1 VLEAAAPERP
11 PLVELVCL
19 DCGRSNAQLKHDPL
33 GCSGMSEF
41 QPTLLTRLPDS
52 LVGEIVAFGI
62 GFDGNLY
69 VVLAQKPLDYSIEQP
84 GWAVFPKTRP
94 DAPQSYRVLGYDGRT
109 ADCIVDFVAREEKY
123 NIHFVQPLFD
133 GFLLACARSHWRS
146 ELDIEHNG
154 RLYSRT
160 GQLERELIL
169 GDGIEDLQVTARDR
183 IWAGYFD
190 EGVFGNFGWKQ
201 PLGAS
206 GLVAWD
212 SAGTVM
218 YEFAPPPG
226 LDAMDWCYAI
236 NAPSDSDLWCFCATN
251 FPLVHIHESQVVG
264 SWQLPVTASDAF
276 AISDTGALLRGG
288 YNESHTYHLCTFAPD
303 TLRLAATFSL
313 VSGAR
318 DPISADR
325 VVGRGDRLFLLAGR
339 DIYRVSVSDVAGSA

>member
-1 VLEAAAPERP
+1 M
-11 PLVELVCL
+11 ELVCL

-94 DAPQSYRVLGYDGRT
+94 DAPQSYRVLGYDGCT

-169 GDGIEDLQVTARDR
+169 GDGIEWWRGTAPARSCTSSPLRQGSTQWTGATRSMRLLTR
-183 IWAGYFD
+183 IY
-190 EGVFGNFGWKQ
+190 
-201 PLGAS
+201 GAS
-206 GLVAWD
+206 AQRTFL
-212 SAGTVM
+212 SSTSTNHKS
-218 YEFAPPPG
+218 
-226 LDAMDWCYAI
+226 LD
-236 NAPSDSDLWCFCATN
+236 
-251 FPLVHIHESQVVG
+251 HG
-264 SWQLPVTASDAF
+264 SC
-276 AISDTGALLRGG
+276 R
-288 YNESHTYHLCTFAPD
+288 
-303 TLRLAATFSL
+303 
-313 VSGAR
+313 
-318 DPISADR
+318 
-325 VVGRGDRLFLLAGR
+325 
-339 DIYRVSVSDVAGSA
+339 